1 MRHRV
6 AEIDEETVTEI
17 LGDVALEA
25 ADDFAAH
32 RLIGTDHSA
41 QFLRIEIPGK
51 GGRPDEVAEH
61 DCQLPAFSIRN
72 RTLGYRG
79 GDGSFERPATAT
91 AESFTWLVRK
101 AACRA
106 RSSQS
111 DATRCAEPASLP
123 ILGLTGRTFHSRAL
137 GAAQDRPASLVLSI
151 QNDSL
156 ASEGVRA

>member
-1 MRHRV
+1 MDGSLGIVFVRHRV

-79 GDGSFERPATAT
+79 GGGSFV
-91 AESFTWLVRK
+91 W
-101 AACRA
+101 AAPPPP
-106 RSSQS
+106 Q
-111 DATRCAEPASLP
+111 TVPP
-123 ILGLTGRTFHSRAL
+123 
-137 GAAQDRPASLVLSI
+137 PP
-151 QNDSL
+151 
-156 ASEGVRA
+156 